1 MIEKEVQLRRDLRKK
16 LEDKAMVVKDLRDN
30 TMMALSLNTVMD
42 LLLRDDEDIDS
53 IITTIKLIEERNV
66 WKLLFRR
73 ILGSN

>member
-30 TMMALSLNTVMD
+30 TMLALNINTVMD

-66 WKLLFRR
+66 
-73 ILGSN
+73 

>member
-66 WKLLFRR
+66 
-73 ILGSN
+73 

>member
-30 TMMALSLNTVMD
+30 TMLSLSLNTVMD

-66 WKLLFRR
+66 
-73 ILGSN
+73 